1 MFTGRDTQY
10 LVGNYPKANIIAQ
23 DISEDMIMVANE
35 KKDLGDVSFWVG
47 SAAKLPHPSNFF
59 DGVLFGGLNTFSNK
73 KSFFKEII
81 RVAKPGARVLIGD
94 ESMPIWLRN
103 TKFGKILMNSN
114 PHYRYKLPLKFLPIE
129 ARNVQIN
136 WLLGGV
142 FYVITFEVG
151 SGEPSADFDFE
162 IPGLRGGTH
171 RTRFEGMLEGVPKEL
186 KARFYSYAKGKGKS
200 VSEILKN
207 IIDEKLKNG

>member
-1 MFTGRDTQY
+1 MKKGFGRC
-10 LVGNYPKANIIAQ
+10 LI
-23 DISEDMIMVANE
+23 
-35 KKDLGDVSFWVG
+35 LVG

-59 DGVLFGGLNTFSNK
+59 DGVFHLRFEYVFIKEL
-73 KSFFKEII
+73 FKEII

-94 ESMPIWLRN
+94 ESMLI
-103 TKFGKILMNSN
+103 GQEILNLKN
-114 PHYRYKLPLKFLPIE
+114 INELNHYRYKLRIE
-129 ARNVQIN
+129 IFAYRSKKCTTN

-142 FYVITFEVG
+142 FYVITFAVG

-186 KARFYSYAKGKGKS
+186 KARFYSYAKGKESGAKY
-200 VSEILKN
+200 
-207 IIDEKLKNG
+207 